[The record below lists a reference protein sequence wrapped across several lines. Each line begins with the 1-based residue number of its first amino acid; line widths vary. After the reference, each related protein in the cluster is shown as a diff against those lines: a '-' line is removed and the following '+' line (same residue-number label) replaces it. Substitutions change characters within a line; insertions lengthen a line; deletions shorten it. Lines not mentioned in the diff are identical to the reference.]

1 MSAGRVTPLEKLV
14 HDVNSKA
21 SSLRTAAAMLK
32 DATDAEAAELLTLMT
47 AQTGTLADAIDAYR
61 RSRGL

>member
-1 MSAGRVTPLEKLV
+1 MSEPKATPFDALV
-14 HDVNSKA
+14 HDVNSKS

-32 DATDAEAAELLTLMT
+32 DASDAEAEELLTLMT
-47 AQTGTLADAIDAYR
+47 AQTGKLADAIAAYR